1 MTGYWIWINKL
12 ELIIILLTL
21 IPFPLISTYD
31 YQLAD
36 LILDHST
43 EVEANDHVMVQLIG
57 LNGIN
62 LLRALVQG
70 VRKRGAHPF
79 TQIEDTEVQR
89 ELVEQ
94 GNENFWKIQG

>member
-1 MTGYWIWINKL
+1 MTGYWIWITKL
-12 ELIIILLTL
+12 ELVKTLLTL
-21 IPFPLISTYD
+21 IPFPVISTYD

-43 EVEANDHVMVQLIG
+43 EVQANDHVMVQLIG

-79 TQIEDTEVQR
+79 VQIEDTEVQR

-94 GNENFWKIQG
+94 GNEDFWKI